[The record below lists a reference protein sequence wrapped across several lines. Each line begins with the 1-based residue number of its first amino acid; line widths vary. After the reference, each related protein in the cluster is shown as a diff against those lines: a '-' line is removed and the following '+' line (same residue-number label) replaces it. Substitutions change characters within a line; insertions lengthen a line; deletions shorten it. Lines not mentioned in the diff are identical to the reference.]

1 MEAVNM
7 RTTIDLPE
15 ELLNEA
21 MKVTGAKTKT
31 MTICLALQELIR
43 KKQRSTYKAIY
54 HRYRIFKRFSITR
67 LPWQS

>member
-1 MEAVNM
+1 M

-21 MKVTGAKTKT
+21 MKVTGARTKT

-43 KKQRSTYKAIY
+43 KKQMMKILD
-54 HRYRIFKRFSITR
+54 YRGGIDLDMDTKTIRKER
-67 LPWQS
+67 DMR